1 MANEAPKIGLDN
13 VVIAKV
19 LSDTAEGITFGE
31 VLALKGAV
39 NATVN
44 PNSDVAVDFADNG
57 PFFSAS
63 NRGNTELSLEMID
76 VDVDV
81 LAQLLGQR
89 KVNGITVETPL
100 DQSSDYALGF
110 RVWLAGKDANGNN
123 RYQYFWYA
131 KGKFSVPETGGE
143 TKTESL
149 NFGHISVTAQFVQTQ
164 FVPNGQ
170 EAGTICTHIRTDDP
184 TVPAS
189 VKANWFNAPVVQT
202 ATDSSKLT
210 ATASIGSNNK
220 VTIVGA
226 KVSGASF
233 VFAPASAKLGETI
246 LITDSSGNL
255 VAGTLEVSA
264 TASASPT
271 IVFTPSAEAETP
283 TAIAITSGLKDSFG
297 VGCTPMSDSDL
308 SS

>member
-1 MANEAPKIGLDN
+1 MNEAPKIGLDN

-19 LSDTAEGITFGE
+19 LSDSAEGISFGE
-31 VLALKGAV
+31 VKALKGAV

-63 NRGNTELSLEMID
+63 NRGNTELNLEMID

-143 TKTESL
+143 TKTDSL

-164 FVPNGQ
+164 FVPAGQ
-170 EAGTICTHIRTDDP
+170 ETGTICTHIRTDDP
-184 TVPAS
+184 SVPAS

-202 ATDSSKLT
+202 ASDNSELT
-210 ATASIGSNNK
+210 
-220 VTIVGA
+220 VTVAYANSQVTFTGA
-226 KVSGASF
+226 KDSGASF
-233 VFAPASAKLGETI
+233 VFANGSVIDGQTIGVLDSNGALVKGEYA
-246 LITDSSGNL
+246 
-255 VAGTLEVSA
+255 VGT

-271 IVFTPSAEAETP
+271 IGFTPSADAETP
-283 TAIAITSGLKDSFG
+283 ATAFVTNGLKDSFG
-297 VGCTPMSDSDL
+297 VGATPVIDTSL
-308 SS
+308 

>member
-1 MANEAPKIGLDN
+1 MNEAPKIGLDN

-19 LSDTAEGITFGE
+19 LSDTAEGITFDT
-31 VLALKGAV
+31 VIPLKGAV

-110 RVWLAGKDANGNN
+110 RVWLAGKDNAGNN

-143 TKTESL
+143 TKTDSL

-170 EAGTICTHIRTDDP
+170 ETGTICTHIRTDDP
-184 TVPAS
+184 AVPAS

-202 ATDSSKLT
+202 TSDDSELT
-210 ATASIGSNNK
+210 VTVAYANSK
-220 VTIVGA
+220 VTFTGA
-226 KVSGASF
+226 KDSGASF
-233 VFAPASAKLGETI
+233 VFAGGSVIDGQTIGVLDSNGE
-246 LITDSSGNL
+246 L
-255 VAGTLEVSA
+255 VEGEYAVST
-264 TASASPT
+264 TASATPT

-283 TAIAITSGLKDSFG
+283 ATAFCTSGLKDSFG
-297 VGCTPMSDSDL
+297 VGATPMIDTSL
-308 SS
+308 

>member
-1 MANEAPKIGLDN
+1 MNEAPKIGLDN

-19 LSDTAEGITFGE
+19 LSDSAEGISFGE
-31 VLALKGAV
+31 VIPLKGAV

-63 NRGNTELSLEMID
+63 NRGNTELNLEMID

-110 RVWLAGKDANGNN
+110 RVWLAGKDASGNN

-143 TKTESL
+143 TKTDSL

-170 EAGTICTHIRTDDP
+170 ETGTICTHIRTDDP
-184 TVPAS
+184 SVPAS
-189 VKANWFNAPVVQT
+189 VKENWFNAPVVQT
-202 ATDSSKLT
+202 TSDDSELT
-210 ATASIGSNNK
+210 VSVAYANSK
-220 VTIVGA
+220 VTFTGA
-226 KVSGASF
+226 KDSGASF
-233 VFAPASAKLGETI
+233 VFAKGSVIDGQTIGVLDSNGALVKGEYA
-246 LITDSSGNL
+246 
-255 VAGTLEVSA
+255 VGT

-283 TAIAITSGLKDSFG
+283 ASAFVTNGLKDSFG
-297 VGCTPMSDSDL
+297 VGATPLIDTSL
-308 SS
+308 

>member
-1 MANEAPKIGLDN
+1 MNEAPKIGLDN

-19 LSDTAEGITFGE
+19 LSDSSEGISFGE
-31 VLALKGAV
+31 VIALKGAV

-63 NRGNTELSLEMID
+63 NRGNTELNLEMID

-110 RVWLAGKDANGNN
+110 RVWLAGKDGSGNN

-143 TKTESL
+143 TKTDSL

-164 FVPNGQ
+164 YVPAGQ
-170 EAGTICTHIRTDDP
+170 ETGTICTHIRTDDP
-184 TVPAS
+184 SVPAS

-202 ATDSSKLT
+202 ASDNSELT
-210 ATASIGSNNK
+210 VTVAYSNSK
-220 VTIVGA
+220 VTFTGA
-226 KVSGASF
+226 KDSGASF
-233 VFAPASAKLGETI
+233 VFAKGSVIDGQTIGVLDSNGALVEGEYA
-246 LITDSSGNL
+246 
-255 VAGTLEVSA
+255 VGT

-271 IVFTPSAEAETP
+271 IVFTPDAEAETP
-283 TAIAITSGLKDSFG
+283 ATAFVTSGLKDSFG
-297 VGCTPMSDSDL
+297 VGATPLIDTSL
-308 SS
+308 

>member
-19 LSDTAEGITFGE
+19 LSDDANGITYDS
-31 VLALKGAV
+31 VIPLKGAV

-81 LAQLLGQR
+81 IAALLGQQ
-89 KVNGITVETPL
+89 KSNGITVETPL

-123 RYQYFWYA
+123 KYQYFWYA

-143 TKTESL
+143 TKTDSL
-149 NFGHISVTAQFVQTQ
+149 NFGHISMTAQFVQTQ
-164 FVPNGQ
+164 FVPAGQ

-189 VKANWFNAPVVQT
+189 VKENWFNAPVVSVTTDDSELTVT
-202 ATDSSKLT
+202 A
-210 ATASIGSNNK
+210 AYAGGK
-220 VTIVGA
+220 VTITGA
-226 KVSGASF
+226 KDSGASF
-233 VFAPASAKLGETI
+233 VFAPSSAILGQTI
-246 LITDSSGNL
+246 IITDSNGDAIN
-255 VAGTLEVSA
+255 GTLVCST

-271 IVFTPSAEAETP
+271 IVFTPAEDEGTP
-283 TAIAITSGLKDSFG
+283 AAIAVTSGLKDSFG
-297 VGCTPMSDSDL
+297 VGCTPMADL
-308 SS
+308 SL

>member
-1 MANEAPKIGLDN
+1 MNEAPKIGLDN

-19 LSDTAEGITFGE
+19 LSDSSDGISFGD
-31 VLALKGAV
+31 VIALKGAV

-63 NRGNTELSLEMID
+63 NRGNTELNLEMID

-110 RVWLAGKDANGNN
+110 RVWLAGKDGSGNN

-143 TKTESL
+143 TKTDSL

-164 FVPNGQ
+164 YVPAGQ
-170 EAGTICTHIRTDDP
+170 ETGTICTHIRTDDP
-184 TVPAS
+184 SVPAS
-189 VKANWFNAPVVQT
+189 VKANWFNAPVVE
-202 ATDSSKLT
+202 
-210 ATASIGSNNK
+210 TASDPSELTVTASYSNSK
-220 VTIVGA
+220 VTFTGA
-226 KVSGASF
+226 KESGASF
-233 VFAPASAKLGETI
+233 IFAEGSVIDGQTI
-246 LITDSSGNL
+246 GVLDANGDL
-255 VAGTLEVSA
+255 VDGTYAVGK

-271 IVFTPSAEAETP
+271 IVFTPEAEAETP
-283 TAIAITSGLKDSFG
+283 ASVFVTGGLKDSFG
-297 VGCTPMSDSDL
+297 VGATPMIDTSL
-308 SS
+308 

>member
-1 MANEAPKIGLDN
+1 MNEAPKIGLDN

-19 LSDTAEGITFGE
+19 LSDSAEGISFGE
-31 VLALKGAV
+31 VIALKGAV

-63 NRGNTELSLEMID
+63 NRGNTELNLEMID

-110 RVWLAGKDANGNN
+110 RVWLAGKDGSGNN

-143 TKTESL
+143 TKTDSL

-164 FVPNGQ
+164 FVPAGQ
-170 EAGTICTHIRTDDP
+170 ETGTICTHIRTDDP
-184 TVPAS
+184 SVPAS
-189 VKANWFNAPVVQT
+189 VKTNWFNAPVVQT
-202 ATDSSKLT
+202 TSDNSELT
-210 ATASIGSNNK
+210 VTVAYANSK
-220 VTIVGA
+220 VTFTGA
-226 KVSGASF
+226 KDSGASF
-233 VFAPASAKLGETI
+233 VFAKGSCIDGQTIGVLDANGE
-246 LITDSSGNL
+246 L
-255 VAGTLEVSA
+255 VVGEYTVGT
-264 TASASPT
+264 TASATPT
-271 IVFTPSAEAETP
+271 IVFTPSADAETP
-283 TAIAITSGLKDSFG
+283 ATAFVTSGLKDSFG
-297 VGCTPMSDSDL
+297 VGATPVIDTSL
-308 SS
+308 

>member
-1 MANEAPKIGLDN
+1 MNEAPKIGLDN

-19 LSDTAEGITFGE
+19 LSDSASGITYDTPI
-31 VLALKGAV
+31 ALKGAV

-63 NRGNTELSLEMID
+63 NRGNTELNLEMID

-81 LAQLLGQR
+81 LAMLLGM
-89 KVNGITVETPL
+89 KKSNGVTVETSL
-100 DQSSDYALGF
+100 DQSPDVAVGF

-143 TKTESL
+143 TKTDSL

-164 FVPNGQ
+164 FIPNGQ

-184 TVPAS
+184 TVSAS
-189 VKANWFNAPVVQT
+189 IKSNWFNAPVVSVT
-202 ATDSSKLT
+202 TDSSELT
-210 ATASIGSNNK
+210 VTASAGSSGK
-220 VTIVGA
+220 VSFTGA
-226 KVSGASF
+226 KDSGASF
-233 VFAPASAKLGETI
+233 VFAPSSAIVGDTVL
-246 LITDSSGNL
+246 LFDASGNP
-255 VAGTLEVSA
+255 VNGTLACST

-271 IVFTPSAEAETP
+271 ITFTPEAEAE
-283 TAIAITSGLKDSFG
+283 AVASVAVTSGLKDSFG
-297 VGCTPMSDSDL
+297 VGATPMTESL
-308 SS
+308 

>member
-19 LSDTAEGITFGE
+19 LSDDANGITFGD
-31 VLALKGAV
+31 VIALKGAV

-63 NRGNTELSLEMID
+63 NRGNTELNLEMID

-89 KVNGITVETPL
+89 KINGITVETPL

-110 RVWLAGKDANGNN
+110 RVWLAGKDNNGNN

-143 TKTESL
+143 TKTDTL

-164 FVPNGQ
+164 FVPAGQ
-170 EAGTICTHIRTDDP
+170 ETGTICTHIRTDDP
-184 TVPAS
+184 SVPAS

-202 ATDSSKLT
+202 ASDDSELT
-210 ATASIGSNNK
+210 VTASYANSK
-220 VTIVGA
+220 VTFTGA
-226 KVSGASF
+226 KDSGASF
-233 VFAPASAKLGETI
+233 VFASGSVIGGQTIGVLDSNGALVDGEYE
-246 LITDSSGNL
+246 
-255 VAGTLEVSA
+255 VGT

-283 TAIAITSGLKDSFG
+283 ASVFVTGGLKDSFG
-297 VGCTPMSDSDL
+297 VGATPMIDTSL
-308 SS
+308 

>member
-13 VVIAKV
+13 VVVAKV
-19 LSDTAEGITFGE
+19 LSDGPDGITFGE
-31 VLALKGAV
+31 VIPLKGAV

-76 VDVDV
+76 VDPEI
-81 LAQLLGQR
+81 LAQLLGQK

-100 DQSSDYALGF
+100 DQSSDYAMGF
-110 RVWLAGKDANGNN
+110 RVWLAGKDGNGQN

-143 TKTESL
+143 TKTDTL
-149 NFGHISVTAQFVQTQ
+149 NFGHVSMTAQFVQTLY
-164 FVPNGQ
+164 VPDGQ

-184 TVPAS
+184 TVSAS
-189 VKANWFNAPVVQT
+189 VKANWFNAPVVSV
-202 ATDSSKLT
+202 ATDASELT
-210 ATASIGSNNK
+210 VSASTSNGN
-220 VTIVGA
+220 VVLTGA
-226 KVSGASF
+226 KESGASF
-233 VFAPASAKLGETI
+233 VFAPASVKLGDTVI
-246 LITDSSGNL
+246 VTDEQGAL
-255 VAGTLEVSA
+255 VDGTVTVSA

-271 IVFTPSAEAETP
+271 ITFTPASGAETP
-283 TAIAITSGLKDSFG
+283 ASVTVTSGLKDSFG
-297 VGCTPMSDSDL
+297 VGATPAVL
-308 SS
+308 SL

>member
-1 MANEAPKIGLDN
+1 MNEAPKIGLDN

-19 LSDTAEGITFGE
+19 LSDSADGISFGD
-31 VLALKGAV
+31 VIALKGAV

-63 NRGNTELSLEMID
+63 NRGNTELNLEMID

-110 RVWLAGKDANGNN
+110 RVWLAGKDGSGNN

-143 TKTESL
+143 TKTDSL

-164 FVPNGQ
+164 YVPAGQ
-170 EAGTICTHIRTDDP
+170 ETGTICTHIRTDDP
-184 TVPAS
+184 SVPAS

-202 ATDSSKLT
+202 ASDNSELT
-210 ATASIGSNNK
+210 VTVAYANSK
-220 VTIVGA
+220 VTFTGA
-226 KVSGASF
+226 KDSGASF
-233 VFAPASAKLGETI
+233 VFAKGSVIDGQTIGVLDSNGALVEGEYA
-246 LITDSSGNL
+246 
-255 VAGTLEVSA
+255 VGT

-271 IVFTPSAEAETP
+271 IVFTPDAEAETLASVFV
-283 TAIAITSGLKDSFG
+283 TGGLKDSFG
-297 VGCTPMSDSDL
+297 VGATPMIDTSL
-308 SS
+308 

>member
-1 MANEAPKIGLDN
+1 MNEAPKIGLDN

-19 LSDTAEGITFGE
+19 LSDSAEGISFGE
-31 VLALKGAV
+31 VKALKGAV

-63 NRGNTELSLEMID
+63 NRGNTELNLEMID

-143 TKTESL
+143 TKTDSL

-164 FVPNGQ
+164 FVPAGQ
-170 EAGTICTHIRTDDP
+170 ETGTICTHIRTDDP
-184 TVPAS
+184 SVPAS

-202 ATDSSKLT
+202 ASDNSELT
-210 ATASIGSNNK
+210 VTVAYANNK
-220 VTIVGA
+220 VTFTGA
-226 KVSGASF
+226 KDSGASF
-233 VFAPASAKLGETI
+233 VFANGSVIDGQTIGVLDSNGALVKGEYA
-246 LITDSSGNL
+246 
-255 VAGTLEVSA
+255 VGT
-264 TASASPT
+264 TASASPK
-271 IVFTPSAEAETP
+271 IVFTPSADAETP
-283 TAIAITSGLKDSFG
+283 ATAFVTNGLKDSFG
-297 VGCTPMSDSDL
+297 VGATPVIDTSL
-308 SS
+308 

>member
-19 LSDTAEGITFGE
+19 LSDNASGITYGE
-31 VLALKGAV
+31 VRALKGAV

-76 VDVDV
+76 VDVDI
-81 LAQLLGQR
+81 LAEMLGQK

-100 DQSSDYALGF
+100 DQSSDYAIGF

-143 TKTESL
+143 TKTDSL

-164 FVPNGQ
+164 YVPAGQ
-170 EAGTICTHIRTDDP
+170 ESGTICTHIRTDDA

-189 VKANWFNAPVVQT
+189 VKANWFNAPVVGVT
-202 ATDSSKLT
+202 TDSSELT
-210 ATASIGSNNK
+210 VTASLSTK
-220 VTIVGA
+220 TITLTGA
-226 KVSGASF
+226 KDSGASF
-233 VFAPASAKLGETI
+233 VFAPASAVLGQTI
-246 LITDSSGNL
+246 IVVDSNGDA
-255 VAGTLEVSA
+255 VAGTVTVGT

-271 IVFTPSAEAETP
+271 ITIVCENTPSAVTV
-283 TAIAITSGLKDSFG
+283 TSGLKDSFG
-297 VGCTPMSDSDL
+297 VGATPMTDTSL
-308 SS
+308 

>member
-1 MANEAPKIGLDN
+1 MNEAPKIGLDN

-19 LSDTAEGITFGE
+19 LSDSSEGISFGE
-31 VLALKGAV
+31 VIPLKGAV

-63 NRGNTELSLEMID
+63 NRGNTELNLEMID

-110 RVWLAGKDANGNN
+110 RVWLAGKDGSGNN

-143 TKTESL
+143 TKTDSL

-164 FVPNGQ
+164 YVPNGQ
-170 EAGTICTHIRTDDP
+170 ETGTICTHIRTDDP
-184 TVPAS
+184 SVPAS
-189 VKANWFNAPVVQT
+189 VKANWFKAPVVQT
-202 ATDSSKLT
+202 ASDPSELTVAISYANSTVTFTGSKDC
-210 ATASIGSNNK
+210 
-220 VTIVGA
+220 
-226 KVSGASF
+226 GASF
-233 VFAPASAKLGETI
+233 VFAKGSVIDGQTIGVLDSNGALVKGEYA
-246 LITDSSGNL
+246 
-255 VAGTLEVSA
+255 VGT

-271 IVFTPSAEAETP
+271 IVFTPSADAETP
-283 TAIAITSGLKDSFG
+283 ATAFVTNGLKDSFG
-297 VGCTPMSDSDL
+297 VGATPVIDTSL
-308 SS
+308 

>member
-1 MANEAPKIGLDN
+1 MNEAPKIGLDN

-19 LSDTAEGITFGE
+19 LSDSADGISFGE
-31 VLALKGAV
+31 VIALKGAV

-63 NRGNTELSLEMID
+63 NRGNTELNLEMID

-110 RVWLAGKDANGNN
+110 RVWLAGKDGSGNN

-143 TKTESL
+143 TKTDSL

-164 FVPNGQ
+164 YVPNGQ
-170 EAGTICTHIRTDDP
+170 ETGTICTHIRTDDP

-189 VKANWFNAPVVQT
+189 VKENWFNAPVVE
-202 ATDSSKLT
+202 
-210 ATASIGSNNK
+210 TASDDSELTVTVAYSNSK
-220 VTIVGA
+220 VTFTGA
-226 KVSGASF
+226 KESGASF
-233 VFAPASAKLGETI
+233 VFAKGSVIDGQTIGVLDANGDLVVGEYA
-246 LITDSSGNL
+246 
-255 VAGTLEVSA
+255 VGT

-271 IVFTPSAEAETP
+271 IVFTPDAEAETP
-283 TAIAITSGLKDSFG
+283 ATAFVTNGLKDSFG
-297 VGCTPMSDSDL
+297 VGATPVIDTSL
-308 SS
+308 

>member
-1 MANEAPKIGLDN
+1 MNEAPKIGLDN

-19 LSDTAEGITFGE
+19 LSDSSEGISFGE
-31 VLALKGAV
+31 VIALKGAV

-63 NRGNTELSLEMID
+63 NRGNTELNLEMID

-110 RVWLAGKDANGNN
+110 RVWLAGKDGSGNN

-143 TKTESL
+143 TKTDSL

-164 FVPNGQ
+164 YVPNGQ
-170 EAGTICTHIRTDDP
+170 ETGTICTHIRTDDP
-184 TVPAS
+184 SVPAS
-189 VKANWFNAPVVQT
+189 VKENWFNAPVVE
-202 ATDSSKLT
+202 
-210 ATASIGSNNK
+210 TASDDSELTVAISYSNSK
-220 VTIVGA
+220 VTFTGS
-226 KVSGASF
+226 KDSGASF
-233 VFAPASAKLGETI
+233 VFAKGSVIDGQTIGVLDANGDLVKGEYA
-246 LITDSSGNL
+246 
-255 VAGTLEVSA
+255 VGT

-271 IVFTPSAEAETP
+271 IVFTPSADAETP
-283 TAIAITSGLKDSFG
+283 ASAFVTNGLKDSFG
-297 VGCTPMSDSDL
+297 VGATPVIDTSL
-308 SS
+308 

>member
-1 MANEAPKIGLDN
+1 MNEAPKIGLDN

-19 LSDTAEGITFGE
+19 LSDSAEGISFGE
-31 VLALKGAV
+31 VIPLKGAV

-63 NRGNTELSLEMID
+63 NRGNTELNLEMID

-110 RVWLAGKDANGNN
+110 RVWLAGKDGSGNN

-143 TKTESL
+143 TKTDSL

-164 FVPNGQ
+164 YVPNGQ
-170 EAGTICTHIRTDDP
+170 ETGTICTHIRTDDP
-184 TVPAS
+184 SVPAS
-189 VKANWFNAPVVQT
+189 VKANWFNAPVVE
-202 ATDSSKLT
+202 
-210 ATASIGSNNK
+210 TASDPSELTVAISYANSK
-220 VTIVGA
+220 VTFTGS
-226 KVSGASF
+226 KESGASF
-233 VFAPASAKLGETI
+233 VFAKGSVIDGQTIGVLDANGDLVEGEYA
-246 LITDSSGNL
+246 
-255 VAGTLEVSA
+255 VGT

-283 TAIAITSGLKDSFG
+283 ASAFVTSGLKDSFG
-297 VGCTPMSDSDL
+297 VGATPVIDTSL
-308 SS
+308 